1 LRSTDPEVRREAE
14 HRHYSTILHQG
25 SRYEASAYAVPF
37 LLEIL
42 ADPATPDRHR
52 VVYLLTTLAVGYD
65 ESWLPHGFPIAAHRE
80 SAAGHRVDTEAER
93 DYRRW
98 ILNHEVE
105 DGWFPENAAA
115 TVPNLIRLVRGETD
129 DGVAATALVAT
140 GLLAQD
146 AEPDLRALLHDAL
159 TGLRPLPRWAAAIAL
174 ARIDGEHTDDS
185 VAVELACWVAESASL
200 STNDIPYM
208 KGDIGGYAAAS
219 LNALGPRPGT
229 TSALITQ
236 LSHITGLRA
245 VTIAGALLNQVTL
258 DQPISPGAPFA
269 SLTGEQQRAVRAIAD
284 ARQAWF
290 VDDGDSIFVNFCD
303 VVSAYGLPATY
314 KDSAPTVV
322 PDRLVDLIEPSI
334 TLPRARD
341 GPLLLGQLGLWQEA
355 RRLAL
360 TVEQV
365 TSPLA
370 RPVRPATCR
379 TGSTLKHRRVID
391 SSTPTSGADHLQ

>member
-1 LRSTDPEVRREAE
+1 LRSTDPEVRSEAE

-115 TVPNLIRLVRGETD
+115 TVPNLIRLVRGESD

-314 KDSAPTVV
+314 KD
-322 PDRLVDLIEPSI
+322 L
-334 TLPRARD
+334 RAY
-341 GPLLLGQLGLWQEA
+341 G
-355 RRLAL
+355 
-360 TVEQV
+360 
-365 TSPLA
+365 
-370 RPVRPATCR
+370 
-379 TGSTLKHRRVID
+379 
-391 SSTPTSGADHLQ
+391 GA